1 MTKDEIRDVIE
12 NALESKMKEFW
23 VDRELHYKHH
33 EFIDKWMQ
41 WADDTSK
48 TVRHTVITFII
59 LGLLGLLALG
69 FFIRWKQ

>member
-12 NALESKMKEFW
+12 NALESKMKEYW
-23 VDRELHYKHH
+23 VDREVHYQHH
-33 EFIDKWMQ
+33 AFIDKWMQ

-48 TVRHTVITFII
+48 TVRHTVITFLI

-69 FFIRWKQ
+69 FFIRWK